1 LRCWSWGSE
10 VIVLVHSGICDAR
23 MWDGFGLP
31 EAVRHEMSG
40 FGQTPMPAT
49 GEFSNADELAAALT
63 EPAALVGASFG
74 GEVCL
79 EVASTR
85 PELVTALVLLD
96 APLPDHDW
104 SEEIEG
110 YAEREE
116 ALIEE
121 GEFRAAAEWTADF
134 WLEDP
139 SHRDRVIEMQE
150 RAYHLQAES
159 EAEDVGAESIDLRA
173 VTAPTLVVVGELD
186 KQDFHRIAER
196 LAREIPDARHVVVES
211 AGHLPALERPDE
223 TARLVRQFLD
233 ESKDLGT
240 P

>member
-1 LRCWSWGSE
+1 

-23 MWDGFGLP
+23 MWDGFELP
-31 EAVRHEMSG
+31 GAVRHELSG
-40 FGQTPMPAT
+40 FGVTPMPAT
-49 GEFSNADELAAALT
+49 GEFSWADELAATLT
-63 EPAALVGASFG
+63 EPAALVGASWG
-74 GEVCL
+74 GKVSL

-121 GEFRAAAEWTADF
+121 GEFRAAAELTADF

-159 EAEDVGAESIDLRA
+159 EAEEVGAESIDLSA

-186 KQDFHRIAER
+186 KQDFHLISER
-196 LAREIPDARHVVVES
+196 LAREIPRARRVVVDG
-211 AGHLPALERPDE
+211 AGHLPSLERPDQ
-223 TARLVRQFLD
+223 TSRLIREFLH
-233 ESKDLGT
+233 EQRI
-240 P
+240 